1 MSKKMPSATVRSEKE
16 AGELMYANDVS
27 VRGSKKDL
35 IIDLRLVHPEGCYH
49 VARVYMAIPVAEAF
63 AEELSDWVMSIKQR
77 TDEDEAKKGKT
88 LN

>member
-1 MSKKMPSATVRSEKE
+1 
-16 AGELMYANDVS
+16 
-27 VRGSKKDL
+27 
-35 IIDLRLVHPEGCYH
+35 
-49 VARVYMAIPVAEAF
+49 VAEAF